1 MKELEKALQK
11 LHIAYEP
18 QMLAQFTS
26 YMDGVLEWNEK
37 VNLTRITD
45 PEEFV
50 IKHFI
55 DSVICCGFEEF
66 RQAGTV
72 VDVGTGG
79 GFPGVPLAILSP
91 DKEYTL
97 IDSLQK
103 RLKIIDA
110 LCAAAGIHNVTTL
123 HGRAEDLAADPKYRQ
138 QFDLCVSRAVANTA
152 VLAEYCLPFIRTG
165 GCLLAYKGPDAEAEA
180 KEAEKAIRI
189 LGGDL
194 TAIRSC
200 NLADYGLDHNILIIQ
215 KVKETPQKY
224 PRKAGTPSKDP
235 LK

>member
-1 MKELEKALQK
+1 MKELEKALRE

-18 QMLAQFTS
+18 QMLTQFAS
-26 YMDGVLEWNEK
+26 YMDGVLDWNDK
-37 VNLTRITD
+37 VNLTRIT
-45 PEEFV
+45 EHGEFIV
-50 IKHFI
+50 KHFI
-55 DSVICCGFEEF
+55 DSVICSGFEEF
-66 RQAGTV
+66 RQAETV

-91 DKEYTL
+91 EKKYTL

-103 RLKIIDA
+103 RLKIIDM
-110 LCAAAGIHNVTTL
+110 LCAEAGIQNVTTL

-152 VLAEYCLPFIRTG
+152 VLAEYCLPFIKVG
-165 GCLLAYKGPDAEAEA
+165 GWLLAYKGPDAETEA

-200 NLADYGLDHNILIIQ
+200 DLAEYGLDHNILIIQ
-215 KVKETPQKY
+215 KIKDTPRKY
-224 PRKAGTPSKDP
+224 PRKAGTPSKEP